1 MKKRVQRPPH
11 VKKRGQW
18 RNHVKYRYL
27 GFVVMCMSILLVRN
41 INVTKSISFPDA
53 KLSSPFPFSHLCYFV
68 SSCKLWLCQTK
79 EFLVTKSCKSVL
91 KSSLSIRNTSV
102 NDFDVLK
109 RRFRKNHIGWSKS
122 NISNNQKIPNLKR

>member
-79 EFLVTKSCKSVL
+79 EFLVTKSSKSVF

-109 RRFRKNHIGWSKS
+109 SRIRNKFIFRSKTILCWRKS
-122 NISNNQKIPNLKR
+122 IVLSYQ